1 MVAVDSSLGGGEVDA
16 GRAVAVG
23 GGCVSVA
30 MTIDSV
36 RGDVTPPG
44 VFVQATETVAAI
56 NKTAT
61 ASVAAHRRSLTSV
74 DILRNSAGN
83 ARYYPISP
91 LMSPMR
97 CCSDLSSSAV
107 GGGATWV

>member
-1 MVAVDSSLGGGEVDA
+1 MAVDSSLGGGKVDA

-23 GGCVSVA
+23 GDCVSVA

-44 VFVQATETVAAI
+44 VFVQATETVAAV
-56 NKTAT
+56 NSTAT
-61 ASVAAHRRSLTSV
+61 ASVETHRRSLTSV

-83 ARYYPISP
+83 ALLYPISP

-97 CCSDLSSSAV
+97 CCSDLSNSAV